1 MIAVNRRT
9 VLRSAGVVAAAFA
22 AKRSVFAF
30 AGGLSTP
37 QTAEDF
43 APIAKT
49 RYGSISGTFENGIN
63 VFRGIPYGADTAPV
77 RFQAPLPPAPWTG
90 VKVCDAFSTRAPQL
104 TALRGLQAIGGA
116 PSLGSAGVTPAGTP
130 PRIAP
135 ESGVQSEDC
144 LHLNVFTPALRD
156 RRKRPVLVYFHGGAY
171 NNGSVNSMLYD
182 GNRLCHRGD
191 VVVVTVNHRLNAFGF
206 LYLAAIDPKQYPDS
220 GNVGMLDLVLALKW
234 VRENIAEFGGDPSR
248 VLIFGQSGGGAKCA
262 TLMAMPAAHGLFH
275 RVMTMSGQQLR
286 GASIEIASRRTDVML
301 GKLGIAPANLAD
313 LKTMPWEKIQAAAAA
328 TSSDWLPVVDG
339 VVLSRDPFTP
349 DAPPLSADVPMIL
362 GNTHDETVVPVSGTI
377 SWDDAPAALRN
388 AVAIYL
394 GPYSAE
400 QVIAKYR
407 TIYPDRSPIDIV
419 VAAAT
424 AFRAWPGQVM
434 EAERRASN
442 PKSQPI
448 TWVYQMNW
456 HRDAPG
462 ARAVHTIDIPFMF
475 DNLAAAPGQIG
486 ASPEE
491 LTAAQPLADAMSGM
505 LIHYAATGNPNHP
518 GLPVWPAYDLKD
530 RNTMVWSTVRP
541 HREGPARRGAPVR
554 CRLALPPAGN
564 VLGCANATGIVAPEK
579 RVQPRQLQPSEWS
592 SRTGQNGASSIHY
605 I

>member
-1 MIAVNRRT
+1 LKTVNRRT
-9 VLRSAGVVAAAFA
+9 VLRCSGAAAA
-22 AKRSVFAF
+22 SLAIRRSVFAF

-37 QTAEDF
+37 QTAEDYV
-43 APIAKT
+43 PVAKT
-49 RYGSISGTFENGIN
+49 RYGSIRGTFEDGIN
-63 VFRGIPYGADTAPV
+63 VFRGIPYGADTGSA

-90 VKVCDAFSTRAPQL
+90 VKSCDAFTTRAPQL
-104 TALRGLQAIGGA
+104 TALRGLQGISGA
-116 PSLGSAGVTPAGTP
+116 PSLGSAGITPAGAL

-135 ESGVQSEDC
+135 ESGLQSEDC

-156 RRKRPVLVYFHGGAY
+156 HRKRPVLVYFHGGAY
-171 NNGSVNSMLYD
+171 NNGSVNSALYD
-182 GNRLCHRGD
+182 GKRLCRRGD

-234 VRENIAEFGGDPSR
+234 VRENIAELGGDPSR

-262 TLMAMPAAHGLFH
+262 TLMAMPSAHGLFH
-275 RVMTMSGQQLR
+275 RVMTMSGQQVK
-286 GASIEIASRRTDVML
+286 GASIEIASKRTDVLL
-301 GKLGIAPANLAD
+301 GKLGITKANLAD

-362 GNTHDETVVPVSGTI
+362 GNTHDETAVPASGTLT
-377 SWDDAPAALRN
+377 WDDAPAALRN

-400 QVIAKYR
+400 EVIAKYR
-407 TIYPDRSPIDIV
+407 SIYPGKSPIDIV
-419 VAAAT
+419 IAAAT

-434 EAERRASN
+434 EAERRAGN
-442 PKSQPI
+442 PSSQPH

-475 DNLAAAPGQIG
+475 DNLDAAPGQIG
-486 ASPEE
+486 ATPEE
-491 LTAAQPLADAMSGM
+491 LAAAQPLADAMSGM
-505 LIHYAATGNPNHP
+505 LVHCAATGNPNHP
-518 GLPVWPAYDLKD
+518 GLPFWPAYDLKD
-530 RNTMVWSTVRP
+530 RNTMIWDSSP
-541 HREGPARRGAPVR
+541 HIETHVEPHVEIDPRGEERRYA
-554 CRLALPPAGN
+554 AGS
-564 VLGCANATGIVAPEK
+564 PY
-579 RVQPRQLQPSEWS
+579 RQPG
-592 SRTGQNGASSIHY
+592 TY
-605 I
+605 